1 MSPRLNPEDARARA
15 GRTISGGVEPG
26 DFSEALA
33 RGLGVI
39 EAFDRE
45 HPRMSLAEAARIV
58 GLPRATVRRSL
69 STLVHL
75 GYMRLEGRSYELTP
89 RVLSLAASYL
99 DAGPNALLQATCER
113 LCAELGE
120 VASVAVLDG
129 GVAVMIARAA
139 PNQLLAAG
147 VGVGHRLPAL
157 HTSLGRVLL
166 SALNDDA
173 LDAVLAGTEIVAQT
187 CRTTTDKRR
196 IRAAVRRARSAGYAY
211 VDGESTVGFRS
222 VAVPLRRWDGRAIAA
237 MNIGASS
244 NRISADALLRAPLDA
259 LRTAAQH
266 LSSQLI

>member
-15 GRTISGGVEPG
+15 TRTVSGGIAPG

-45 HPRMSLAEAARIV
+45 TPRMTLAEAARVV
-58 GLPRATVRRSL
+58 GLPRATVRRTL

-75 GYMRLEGRSYELTP
+75 GYMSLEGRSYELTA
-89 RVLSLAASYL
+89 RVLGLAGSYL
-99 DAGPNALLQATCER
+99 KAGPNLILQATCER

-120 VASVAVLDG
+120 VTSVAVLDG
-129 GVAVMIARAA
+129 DAAVMIARAA
-139 PNQLLAAG
+139 PDQLLAAG
-147 VGVGHRLPAL
+147 VGVGHRLPAP

-166 SALNDDA
+166 SALDDHA
-173 LDAVLAGTEIVAQT
+173 LDAVLADMEIVAHT
-187 CRTTTDKRR
+187 SRTTTDKRR
-196 IRAAVRRARSAGYAY
+196 IRTAIRRVRSEGFAY
-211 VDGESTVGFRS
+211 VDGESTAGFRS

-244 NRISADALLRAPLDA
+244 DRLSADALLGAPLEA
-259 LRTAAQH
+259 LRTTAQQ